1 MSRAPAL
8 AVALLAAACS
18 TSAASRW
25 TDNPPPEGAAWSY
38 DVRVS
43 DDLARIDVTMAIRGA
58 PPESLVLGDARGAKY
73 VKYPAAEWRGGSKDL
88 ANAGGEFAL
97 EGVGDDAQITWRVD
111 VEAMSTDGG
120 PAMRVGRSLCASPG
134 LWLLRPRRIRP
145 GDEASLALHLGDGD
159 EASVPWERRAD
170 GSYRLPENAFHWRG
184 FAAFGTLDKHAIDVP
199 GGRLD
204 VAVLD
209 RRIAAPWPAL
219 EKWLSA
225 AARAQAPLW
234 RAFPVAS
241 AQVVV
246 RPVSSSAAVPFGET
260 LRGGG
265 AAVIF
270 LVGDEA
276 HERSFADDWVAVHE
290 FAHLGVPAIAPED
303 AWMSEGFI
311 QYYTE
316 VLMGRAGLYDERRA
330 WEEMVAGFERGRRDG
345 TGAPLDAE
353 SAGMAKSHSYLR
365 VYWAGAAIALLADV
379 EIRRGSKGGRSLDDA
394 MREISR
400 AFAGRNDGVP
410 AKEIVAHLD
419 RWLGRPLFAR
429 LTTQHLQSHE
439 FPDVADTLA
448 RLGVVVR
455 GGRMTGLD
463 ETASDAGLRRTIL
476 PGTR

>member
-1 MSRAPAL
+1 MSRAPGLAL
-8 AVALLAAACS
+8 ALLAAGCAA
-18 TSAASRW
+18 SAGSRW
-25 TDNPPPEGAAWSY
+25 TDGPPPDGAAWSY

-43 DDLARIDVTMAIRGA
+43 DDLARIEVTMAIRGA
-58 PPESLVLGDARGAKY
+58 PPEALVLGDARGAKY
-73 VKYPAAEWRGGSKDL
+73 VKLPAAAWQGASKELASKD
-88 ANAGGEFAL
+88 GVFAL
-97 EGVGDDAQITWRVD
+97 DGVGDDARISWRVD
-111 VEAMSTDGG
+111 MEAMTTDGG

-134 LWLLRPRRIRP
+134 LWLLRPRRIRA
-145 GDEASLALHLGDGD
+145 GDEASLALHVADGD
-159 EASVPWERRAD
+159 DASVPWERRDD
-170 GSYRLPENAFHWRG
+170 GSYRLPETAFHWRG
-184 FAAFGTLDKHAIDVP
+184 FAAFGTLGRHTIDVP

-209 RRIAAPWPAL
+209 RPLAASWSAL
-219 EKWLSA
+219 EKWLAA

-234 RAFPVAS
+234 RAFPVKS

-246 RPVSSSAAVPFGET
+246 RPVSSASAVPFGET

-276 HERSFADDWVAVHE
+276 HERLFDDDWVAVHE

-345 TGAPLDAE
+345 TGAPLGDE
-353 SAGMAKSHSYLR
+353 SAGMARSHSYLR

-379 EIRRGSKGGRSLDDA
+379 ELRRESKGERSLDDA
-394 MREISR
+394 MREIGR

-429 LTTQHLQSHE
+429 LTEEHLASRE
-439 FPDVADTLA
+439 FPGVADTLA
-448 RLGVVVR
+448 RLGVVV
-455 GGRMTGLD
+455 GGGKFTGFD
-463 ETASDAGLRRTIL
+463 DTAPDAGMRRAIMA
-476 PGTR
+476 PAR